1 MGKAFQEEG
10 IACMKVGVHGGTH
23 GSFGD
28 YQEFA
33 MLQQY
38 WGAQYE
44 EPEIIQTWGEI
55 GIFLPLGKEMY

>member
-1 MGKAFQEEG
+1 
-10 IACMKVGVHGGTH
+10 MKVGVHGGTH